1 MLSDSQ
7 TDEMDT
13 MIVSE
18 VMEEVID
25 AVEINVA
32 KHQVLQQEL
41 IGE

>member
-1 MLSDSQ
+1 MSSDSQ
-7 TDEMDT
+7 LDEMYT
-13 MIVSE
+13 MMVSE